1 MTHELYD
8 FYDLFDFYDLYELHD
23 FYDLHLDSEG
33 IMKLWFYFPVH
44 YDFVSISEAYE
55 IGPSVDDQAV
65 SLSDDGT
72 TIIIEPYNQTEP
84 AL

>member
-1 MTHELYD
+1 MVKL
-8 FYDLFDFYDLYELHD
+8 
-23 FYDLHLDSEG
+23 DLHEVWMAVFMS
-33 IMKLWFYFPVH
+33 
-44 YDFVSISEAYE
+44 DF
-55 IGPSVDDQAV
+55 GPSVDDQAV

>member
-1 MTHELYD
+1 MLI
-8 FYDLFDFYDLYELHD
+8 F
-23 FYDLHLDSEG
+23 
-33 IMKLWFYFPVH
+33 
-44 YDFVSISEAYE
+44 
-55 IGPSVDDQAV
+55 GPSVDDQAV

>member
-1 MTHELYD
+1 MLCFGIVFLLPHFVLY
-8 FYDLFDFYDLYELHD
+8 FLVTEMQECLFLAVCLTENWYLCSGLF
-23 FYDLHLDSEG
+23 S
-33 IMKLWFYFPVH
+33 
-44 YDFVSISEAYE
+44 